1 MQNNRRAFLAL
12 IGLMALAPAACAAEL
27 DTALWQQ
34 YRSAFMAPDGRVLDT
49 GNNNVS
55 HSEGQGFAML
65 LALAANDREGF
76 EALYGWTERTLRTQ
90 DSGLYAWRFDPAG
103 TPNVA
108 DPNNATDGDVL
119 IAWALLMAS
128 EKWQNAD
135 YGRRSQTL
143 RAAILREAVTVQ
155 AGKRILL
162 PGRVGFT
169 DAETGTVVFNLSY
182 YVWPALDQ
190 FARLEPMWNDIIS
203 DGLALTAASRFGSW
217 QLPSDWIQI
226 GAEGLVSPA
235 AGRPPRFGYDA
246 IRVPLY
252 LAWSKRSADLEN
264 YRRYWLETEQSDG
277 WPAWVDVVTGEF
289 APYRA
294 SPGANSIAHLIL
306 GRDIARSQQDHDYYS
321 NSLLMLSTLAAS
333 A

>member
-1 MQNNRRAFLAL
+1 M
-12 IGLMALAPAACAAEL
+12 IGLMALAPAACASEL
-27 DTALWQQ
+27 DSALWQQ
-34 YRSAFMAPDGRVLDT
+34 YRAAFIAPDRRVLDT
-49 GNNNVS
+49 GNNGVS

-65 LALAANDREGF
+65 LALAANDRETF
-76 EALYGWTERTLRTQ
+76 DALYSWTERTLKTT
-90 DSGLYAWRFDPAG
+90 DSGLYAWRFDPSQ
-103 TPNVA
+103 TPQVS
-108 DPNNATDGDVL
+108 DPNNATDGDIL

-128 EKWQNAD
+128 EKWDNPD
-135 YGRRSQTL
+135 YARRSQTL
-143 RAAILREAVTVQ
+143 RAAILREVVTVH

-162 PGRVGFT
+162 PGRIGFN
-169 DAETGTVVFNLSY
+169 DAENGTVVFNLSY

-190 FARLEPMWNDIIS
+190 FARFEPMWNDIIS
-203 DGLALTAASRFGSW
+203 DGLALTAGSRFGSW

-226 GAEGLVSPA
+226 DAEGLVSPA

-264 YRRYWLETEQSDG
+264 YRRYWSETEQSDG

-294 SPGANSIAHLIL
+294 SVGAGAVASLVL
-306 GRDIARSQQDHDYYS
+306 GRNIIQPQKDIDYYS
-321 NSLLMLSTLAAS
+321 NSLMMLSLIAS
-333 A
+333 KSKVLKW